1 MPAMVAQGAYRYNAG
16 LPATV
21 KLGNKLRRRL
31 GNVSSTVLST
41 MHNMSL
47 VSGTVFAG
55 YTIVEQL
62 GSGGMGEVYRV
73 EHPRLPRRDALK
85 VLPAAMTGDREF
97 RERFAREGDLAAGL
111 WHPHIVG
118 VHDRGEFQGR
128 LWIAMDL
135 VEGCDAGRL
144 LRDRYP
150 AGMPADEAAKIVSA
164 IAEALDYAHGRG
176 LLHRD
181 VKPANILLSDP
192 ASAKGR
198 ILLTDFGIARP
209 IADPAGLT
217 ATNLTVGTVAYAAP
231 EQLMG
236 EGLDGRADQ
245 YALAATGYHLL
256 AGTPLF
262 QNSNPVAVISQHL
275 SAPAPK
281 ISAVRPELT
290 GMDEALAKALA
301 KSPADRYPSCEAF
314 AAALRSG
321 VAGTDQ
327 DPTMIG
333 PRPAVDATQ
342 RPARTRNGRS
352 WRPAAIAAAAVLVI
366 AMVAAGAFWLTRPAP
381 FAQAPKV
388 ATLPPGASLDG
399 TYRLNFDFGQA
410 TLHGSPNP
418 APNEKPERWW
428 AFQTRCDETAC
439 AAAGVQ
445 LDPDN
450 HQAAHRDG
458 ARTTLR
464 FIDGRWVADPQRD
477 RNDETEKCSIGVDGN
492 WQKGTDTSVS
502 AWWMRPQSNGSFR
515 GRWTGTTVSS
525 ECGFQGVVTEIPFAA
540 VRTGDAPAAVALP
553 DPAPAEPKPVPPVVA
568 GPVLSGAYRLDFEGD
583 AVSSNGKIRSDSQ
596 DSVKWWAFRSMCTT
610 SGCVATAAELDTA
623 NPAEATGTAAV
634 LRLVDGRWTSTSAP
648 MRIACGSTP
657 TPEVTIEQTR
667 TFEPLPDGTLR
678 GSERLTFTS
687 SECGNQGMWIDY
699 PFTATRTGAVPER
712 VIVADPALFAAT

>member
-1 MPAMVAQGAYRYNAG
+1 
-16 LPATV
+16 
-21 KLGNKLRRRL
+21 
-31 GNVSSTVLST
+31 
-41 MHNMSL
+41 MHSMSL
-47 VSGTVFAG
+47 VPGTVFAG
-55 YTIVEQL
+55 YTVVDEV

-85 VLPAAMTGDREF
+85 VLPAALTGDREF

-118 VHDRGEFQGR
+118 VHDRGEFNGR

-135 VEGCDAGRL
+135 VEGSDAGRL

-150 AGMPADEAAKIVSA
+150 AGMPAGEAVKILSA

-192 ASAKGR
+192 ASGQGR

-209 IADPAGLT
+209 IADPGGLT

-236 EGLDGRADQ
+236 DGLDGRADQ
-245 YALAATGYHLL
+245 YALAATAYHLL
-256 AGTPLF
+256 AGTPVF

-275 SAPAPK
+275 STPAPK
-281 ISAVRPELT
+281 ISAVRPDLT
-290 GMDEALAKALA
+290 GMDDALAKALA

-321 VAGTDQ
+321 VAGTDY
-327 DPTMIG
+327 
-333 PRPAVDATQ
+333 DATLIGSLNAVRATQ
-342 RPARTRNGRS
+342 GPIQARGGKR
-352 WRPAAIAAAAVLVI
+352 WRGASIAAAVVLV
-366 AMVAAGAFWLTRPAP
+366 VAVGAGAFWMTRPEPVAE
-381 FAQAPKV
+381 APKV
-388 ATLPPGASLDG
+388 ATLPAGVVLDG
-399 TYRLNFDFGQA
+399 TYRLNFDFGQS
-410 TLHGSPNP
+410 TLQGSPNP

-428 AFQTRCDETAC
+428 AFQTRCDEAAC

-445 LDPDN
+445 LDTDN

-477 RNDETEKCSIGVDGN
+477 RNDEIEKCSVGADGT

-502 AWWMRPQSNGSFR
+502 AWWMQPQSNGSFR
-515 GRWTGTTVSS
+515 GQWTGTTVSS

-540 VRTGDAPAAVALP
+540 VRTGDAPAALAFP
-553 DPAPAEPKPVPPVVA
+553 DPAAAQATPIPPVVA
-568 GPVLSGAYRLDFEGD
+568 GPVLSGAYRLDFDGD
-583 AVSSNGKIRSDSQ
+583 TVSSNGQIRGDSQ
-596 DSVKWWAFRSMCTT
+596 DSVKWWAFRSVCTT

-623 NPAEATGTAAV
+623 NPAEASGTAAV
-634 LRLVDGRWTSTSAP
+634 LRLVDGRWTSTAADI
-648 MRIACGSTP
+648 RIACGSTP
-657 TPEVTIEQTR
+657 TPEVTMEQTR
-667 TFEPLPDGTLR
+667 TFEPFPDGTLK

-699 PFTATRTGAVPER
+699 PFTATRIGDVPGR
-712 VIVADPALFAAT
+712 VIIADPALFAAT

>member
-1 MPAMVAQGAYRYNAG
+1 M
-16 LPATV
+16 
-21 KLGNKLRRRL
+21 
-31 GNVSSTVLST
+31 LS
-41 MHNMSL
+41 MSL

-85 VLPAAMTGDREF
+85 VLPAALTGDREF

-118 VHDRGEFQGR
+118 VHDRGEFDGR

-135 VEGCDAGRL
+135 VEGSDAGRL

-150 AGMPADEAAKIVSA
+150 AGMPATQALEIISA

-192 ASAKGR
+192 ASAKSR

-209 IADPAGLT
+209 IADPGGLT

-236 EGLDGRADQ
+236 GNLDGRADQ
-245 YALAATGYHLL
+245 YALAATAYHLL

-262 QNSNPVAVISQHL
+262 HNSNPVAVISQHL
-275 SAPAPK
+275 STPAPN
-281 ISAVRPELT
+281 ISTVRPDLPS
-290 GMDEALAKALA
+290 MDEPLAKALA
-301 KSPADRYPSCEAF
+301 KSSAERYPSCEAF

-321 VAGTDQ
+321 AAETHNNA
-327 DPTMIG
+327 TMIG
-333 PRPAVDATQ
+333 SPAPVHAAQDHTQPRSRRRRRWA
-342 RPARTRNGRS
+342 S
-352 WRPAAIAAAAVLVI
+352 IAAAAVLVV
-366 AMVAAGAFWLTRPAP
+366 AAAAGAFWMTRPARVP
-381 FAQAPKV
+381 EMPRM
-388 ATLPPGASLDG
+388 ATLPAGAALNG

-410 TLHGSPNP
+410 TLLGSPNP

-445 LDPDN
+445 LDSDN
-450 HQAAHRDG
+450 HQAPHHDG
-458 ARTTLR
+458 IRTTLR
-464 FIDGRWVADPQRD
+464 FTGGRWVADPARA
-477 RNDETEKCSIGVDGN
+477 RNDETEKCFIGVDGT
-492 WQKGTDTSVS
+492 WQKGADTNVS
-502 AWWMRPQSNGSFR
+502 AWWMQPQSNGSFT

-525 ECGFQGVVTEIPFAA
+525 ECGFQGLVTEFPFTAI
-540 VRTGDAPAAVALP
+540 RTGDAPAALPLP
-553 DPAPAEPKPVPPVVA
+553 DPAPAEPTPAPPVIA
-568 GPVLSGAYRLDFEGD
+568 GPVLSGAYRLDFDGS
-583 AVSSNGKIRSDSQ
+583 AVTSNGKLRDDGQ
-596 DSVKWWAFRSMCTT
+596 DSVKWWAFRSLCTT
-610 SGCVATAAELDTA
+610 SGCVATAAELDPA
-623 NPAEATGTAAV
+623 NPAEPTGTGAV
-634 LRLVDGRWTSTSAP
+634 LRLVDGRWTSTGAAV
-648 MRIACGSTP
+648 RIACGSTP
-657 TPEVTIEQTR
+657 TPEVTTELTR
-667 TFEPLPDGTLR
+667 TLEPLPDGALH
-678 GSERLTFTS
+678 GSERITFTS

-699 PFTATRTGAVPER
+699 PFTATRTGDVPGR